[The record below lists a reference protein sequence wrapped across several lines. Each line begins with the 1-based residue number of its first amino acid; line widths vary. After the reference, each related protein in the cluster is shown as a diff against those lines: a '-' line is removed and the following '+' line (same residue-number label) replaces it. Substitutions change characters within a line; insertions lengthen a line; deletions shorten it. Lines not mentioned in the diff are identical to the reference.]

1 MYIYIYIY
9 THRHSYHIII
19 YIHTYIHIHTY
30 HIYIC
35 AHTYVCMIIIYTLSV
50 YMRQRVVGALGLPVA
65 QPKKVLG
72 GGGIT

>member
-1 MYIYIYIY
+1 
-9 THRHSYHIII
+9 
-19 YIHTYIHIHTY
+19 
-30 HIYIC
+30 
-35 AHTYVCMIIIYTLSV
+35 MIIIYTLSV